1 MTMRRHGPTY
11 IFPTALYRK
20 QRGCQMTSDMI
31 AQIRINLESCSASIW
46 VSSHL
51 DCRAAESIEIAAKST
66 REMSAA
72 DGQALYDRMQAMVAA
87 VYPGVLGQGR
97 PGAAI
102 GPPKGAAYKARISL
116 NPTFGHRR

>member
-1 MTMRRHGPTY
+1 MHRHGPTY
-11 IFPTALYRK
+11 IFLAALYRK

-31 AQIRINLESCSASIW
+31 AQIRINL
-46 VSSHL
+46 
-51 DCRAAESIEIAAKST
+51 ESIEIAAKST

-116 NPTFGHRR
+116 NPTLNCFASNPTTLPHFKVQR